1 MPRPYSIDLRER
13 VIAAVAEGESV
24 RAVGEIFD
32 VSPSFVS
39 KLGQRWRR
47 SGCIDPLKSGG
58 DRRSGAIEAQRDWLL
73 QTIEATPDL
82 TLREI
87 RDRLGKRGTST
98 SKSSVAR
105 FFQRHRISCKKK
117 TLHATERDRAD
128 VSAARA
134 AWKAQQ
140 PEFDA
145 TRLVFLDETSMTT
158 NMARTRGR
166 SPVGARVVGAIP
178 QAHWKTT
185 TFVAALRLNAMT
197 APLVIDG
204 AMTGAVFL
212 AYVEQ
217 QLAPSLSRGDIVV
230 MDNVSVHRVAGVE
243 QAITAKGATIRHLP
257 PYSPDMNPIEQA
269 FAKLK
274 AMLRKAAARS
284 TRDLWQRIA
293 DIVSRF
299 VPQECRNYFAHDGYV
314 YT

>member
-1 MPRPYSIDLRER
+1 MPRPYSIDLRAH
-13 VIAAVAEGESV
+13 VIGAVAEGQSV

-32 VSPSFVS
+32 VSPSFVA
-39 KLGQRWRR
+39 KLSQRWRR
-47 SGCIDPLKSGG
+47 SGRIDPLMSGG

-73 QTIEATPDL
+73 QAIEATPDL

-87 RDRLGKRGTST
+87 RERLSRRGTSAST
-98 SKSSVAR
+98 SAIAR

-117 TLHATERDRAD
+117 TLHAAERDRAD

-166 SPVGARVVGAIP
+166 SPVGERVVGAIP
-178 QAHWKTT
+178 QAHWQTT

-204 AMTGAVFL
+204 PMTGGLFL

-217 QLAPSLSRGDIVV
+217 QLAPSLSPGDIVV

-243 QAITAKGATIRHLP
+243 QAITAKGATIRRLP

-284 TRDLWQRIA
+284 IRALWRRIA